1 MKLKFIDQPFQNEAV
16 NAVIDVFKGTSKKN
30 SIFTIDVSQGL
41 RTSDL
46 VSVFEQ
52 TTSGI
57 DRFQGFGNKLDLSP
71 NELLTNIQEV
81 QERNN
86 ILKSTYTSHKDYA
99 VEMETGTGKTY
110 VYTKTIIELHEKYGF
125 TKFIIV
131 VPSIAIK
138 EGVFQSFRATKEHF
152 KNRYQNVVYR
162 YFLYDSSNLNEIHT
176 FATSTNIEVMI
187 INIDSFK
194 KSFVDKEKESKANI
208 IHRPS
213 DALSGNKPIDLIA
226 STNPIVI
233 IDEPQS
239 VLTGKGKEAIESL
252 KPLCTIRYSATHR
265 KSDSASQHLLYRL
278 TPVDAYNKKLVK
290 QIEVASIQD
299 SNSVNAFIK
308 VNKIFSK
315 KGIKASIDIFKLNKN
330 GVAIKT
336 TVEVGQN
343 SDLYE
348 ISGYL
353 TQYQSN
359 QYRVT
364 EISYDDDPKERYI
377 KFGQSISLMEGEIF
391 GADNENQL
399 KKAMIKATIRSHLEQ
414 EKKLIDKGIKVLSL
428 FFIDRVHNYR
438 ENENGQAKKG
448 PYALWFEE
456 AYQELIEGEFKNL
469 KEKFKNKIEFD
480 VNKVHDGY
488 FSQDKKGILKDT
500 TGDTTDD
507 ESTYEKIMQN
517 KERLLDFSEPLRF
530 IFSHSA
536 LKEGWDNPNIFQIC
550 TLVETKDTMT
560 KRQKIGRGLRLCVDQ
575 TGARNLE
582 EKNNVLRVIANES
595 YAEFASTLQT
605 ELEEELGYRIGYVE
619 PLSFLG
625 ITYKPSTIYETQPI
639 KLSQDD
645 SVKIFENLKA
655 NNYINSSG
663 KVQEKFYLDLK
674 HTKAITLREEYKDV
688 ACANKIIE
696 KIQELSREL
705 GIRNANERVRI
716 NSNKNLLLGDDFKE
730 FWNKIQTKTVYS
742 IDIDLEKF
750 TKDCITRIKLMPEVK
765 RNEFIVEYWRIKM
778 PEKVSEINRMLKEG
792 EGRNSYTIE
801 FKNQNY
807 VYPDIFRRLID
818 ATGLKRQTIIHIIK
832 ESQRFDDYT
841 FNPEEFITQVS
852 KIINDT
858 KKQFMTESIKY
869 EKSSEYYSASE
880 VFDDEDLFAYDKNTL
895 VPVNQSK
902 TLFDRII
909 VDSIVEKEFAR
920 EADADERVVLY
931 AKLPS
936 RFVIQTPWGTY
947 NPDWMLLMKD
957 DKNNKKLYFVTE
969 TKGTLDENER
979 SNQQNAKILCGRKHF
994 EVVDNELKYLVA
1006 VKLGDLQ
1013 K

>member
-1 MKLKFIDQPFQNEAV
+1 MKLKFIDQPFQSDAV
-16 NAVIDVFKGTSKKN
+16 NSVVDIFKGTSKKN
-30 SIFTIDVSQGL
+30 SIFTIEVSQGL

-46 VSVFEQ
+46 ISVFEQ
-52 TTSGI
+52 NTTGV
-57 DRFQGFGNKLDLSP
+57 DRFQGYGNKLDLTP
-71 NELLTNIQEV
+71 NELLANILEV

-99 VEMETGTGKTY
+99 IEMETGTGKTY

-152 KNRYQNVVYR
+152 RNRFQNVIYR

-176 FATSTNIEVMI
+176 FATSTSIEVMI

-226 STNPIVI
+226 LTNPIVI

-265 KSDSASQHLLYRL
+265 KSDSVSQHLLYRL

-290 QIEVASIQD
+290 QIEVASILD
-299 SNSVNAFIK
+299 SNSVNSFINVK
-308 VNKIFSK
+308 KIFSK
-315 KGIKASIDIFKLNKN
+315 NGIRASLDIFKLNKN
-330 GVAIKT
+330 GIAIKT

-364 EISYDDDPKERYI
+364 EIGYDEDPKQRYI
-377 KFGQSISLMEGEIF
+377 KFGQSIILAEGEIY
-391 GADNENQL
+391 GADNDNQL
-399 KKAMIKATIRSHLEQ
+399 KKAMIKATIRSHFEQ

-438 ENENGQAKKG
+438 EYENGQAKKG
-448 PYALWFEE
+448 QYAFWFEE
-456 AYQELIEGEFKNL
+456 AYQELIDGEFKNL
-469 KEKFKNKIEFD
+469 KDKFKNKIEFD

-488 FSQDKKGILKDT
+488 FSQDKRGILKDT

-517 KERLLDFSEPLRF
+517 KEKLLDFNEPLRF

-605 ELEEELGYRIGYVE
+605 ELEEELGYKIGYVE

-625 ITYKPSTIYETQPI
+625 IMYKPTSLYESQTI
-639 KLSQDD
+639 KLTQDD

-655 NNYINSSG
+655 NHYLNSSG
-663 KVQEKFYLDLK
+663 KVLEKFYLDLK
-674 HTKAITLREEYKDV
+674 NTKAISIRDEYKDV

-705 GIRNANERVRI
+705 GIRNANERVKV
-716 NSNKNLLLGDDFKE
+716 NSNKNLLLGDDFIE
-730 FWNKIQTKTVYS
+730 FWNKIKTKTVYS
-742 IDIDLEKF
+742 IDINLDEF
-750 TKDCITRIKLMPEVK
+750 TKICINKIKIMSEIK

-778 PEKVSEINRMLKEG
+778 PEKVNEINKMLKEG
-792 EGRNSYTIE
+792 EGRYSYTIE
-801 FKNQNY
+801 LKNQNFI
-807 VYPDIFRRLID
+807 YPDLFRRLVD
-818 ATGLKRQTIIHIIK
+818 ATGLKRQTIIRIIK
-832 ESQRFDDYT
+832 ESHRFDDYK

-852 KIINDT
+852 RIINDT
-858 KKQFMTESIKY
+858 KKQFMIDSIKY

-880 VFDDEDLFAYDKNTL
+880 VFDDEDLFAYEKNTL
-895 VPVNQSK
+895 LPVNKNK

-909 VDSIVEKEFAR
+909 FDSNVEKEFAK

-936 RFVIQTPWGTY
+936 KFVIQTPWGTY
-947 NPDWMLLMKD
+947 NPDWILFMKD
-957 DKNNKKLYFVTE
+957 DKNKKKLYFVTE
-969 TKGTLDENER
+969 TKGTLDESER

-994 EVVDNELKYLVA
+994 EVIDNELIYRVA
-1006 VKLGDLQ
+1006 ISLKDLF
-1013 K
+1013 

>member
-1 MKLKFIDQPFQNEAV
+1 MKLKFIDQPFQEDAV
-16 NAVIDVFKGTSKKN
+16 NSVIDVFKGTTKKK
-30 SIFTIDVSQGL
+30 SSFTIDTSKGIS
-41 RTSDL
+41 TSDL
-46 VSVFEQ
+46 VTIFGEKTAEVDF
-52 TTSGI
+52 TY
-57 DRFQGFGNKLDLSP
+57 GFGNKLDLTP
-71 NELLTNIQEV
+71 NELLTNIHEV

-86 ILKSTYTSHKDYA
+86 ILKSTYTSQKDYA
-99 VEMETGTGKTY
+99 IEMETGTGKTY
-110 VYTKTIIELHEKYGF
+110 VYTKTIIEMHEKYGF
-125 TKFIIV
+125 TKFIVV

-176 FATSTNIEVMI
+176 FATSTTIEVMI

-213 DALSGNKPIDLIA
+213 DALSGYKPIDLIA

-239 VLTGKGKEAIESL
+239 VLTGKGKDAIESL
-252 KPLCTIRYSATHR
+252 KPLCTIRFSATHR
-265 KSDSASQHLLYRL
+265 KTESGSQHLLYRL

-290 QIEVASIQD
+290 QIEVASILDQ
-299 SNSVNAFIK
+299 NSVNAFIK

-315 KGIKASIDIFKLNKN
+315 KGIKASIDIFKLNNK
-330 GVAIKT
+330 GVATKT

-348 ISGYL
+348 ISGSL
-353 TQYQSN
+353 TQYQNN

-364 EISYDDDPKERYI
+364 EIGYDEDPKERYI
-377 KFGQSISLMEGEIF
+377 KFGQSITLIEGETY
-391 GADNENQL
+391 GADDENQL
-399 KKAMIKATIRSHLEQ
+399 KKAMIKATVRSHFEQ

-438 ENENGQAKKG
+438 EYENGQAKKG
-448 PYALWFEE
+448 QYALWFEE
-456 AYQELIEGEFKNL
+456 AYTDLINGEFKAL

-500 TGDTTDD
+500 SGDTADD

-517 KERLLDFSEPLRF
+517 KEKLLDFNEPLRF

-595 YAEFASTLQT
+595 YSEFASKLQS

-619 PLSFLG
+619 ELSFLN
-625 ITYKPSTIYETQPI
+625 ITYKSIYEDKDK
-639 KLSQDD
+639 KLSQTD
-645 SVKIFENLKA
+645 SLKIFQSLKENG
-655 NNYINSSG
+655 YINSSG
-663 KVQEKFYLDLK
+663 KVQEKFYKDLK
-674 HTKAITLREEYKDV
+674 DTKAIILPEAYAEAV
-688 ACANKIIE
+688 CANKIID
-696 KIQELSREL
+696 KVRELSREL
-705 GIRNANERVRI
+705 GIRNANERIKVT
-716 NSNKNLLLGDDFKE
+716 SNKSLLLSDDFKD
-730 FWNKIQTKTVYS
+730 FWNKIKTKTVYS
-742 IDIDLEKF
+742 IDINLSEFMKLCL
-750 TKDCITRIKLMPEVK
+750 TKIKLMPNIK

-778 PEKVSEINRMLKEG
+778 PGSVNEINQMLKEG
-792 EGRNSYTIE
+792 EERYAYSIE
-801 FKNQNY
+801 IKNQNLI
-807 VYPDIFRRLID
+807 YPDLIRRLID
-818 ATGLKRQTIIHIIK
+818 STGLKRQTVINLIK
-832 ESQRFDDYT
+832 NSERLDDYKY
-841 FNPEEFITQVS
+841 NPEEFITQVS
-852 KIINDT
+852 RIINDT
-858 KKQFMTESIKY
+858 KKQFMTDSIKY
-869 EKSSEYYSASE
+869 EKSSEHYVASE
-880 VFDDEDLFAYDKNTL
+880 IFDDEDLFAYDKNTL
-895 VPVNQSK
+895 VPANLNK
-902 TLFDRII
+902 TIFDRII
-909 VDSIVEKEFAR
+909 YDSIVEKEFAK

-947 NPDWMLLMKD
+947 NPDWMLLLSD

-994 EVVDNELKYLVA
+994 EVVDDELKYLVA
-1006 VKLGDLQ
+1006 VKLGDLT
-1013 K
+1013 